1 MEMEPIDLI
10 LSIVYYAGEV
20 DGRTRLQKIAYFVCE
35 KLGLDL
41 GFIPHYYGPYSSIVA
56 KTLEDLVATDFIE
69 EDVIPT
75 STGRTLFTYKLKSN
89 VKGVSDQKEE
99 IKNFIGR
106 LSKESLDKVIA
117 ASKVHYLLKKYKNIN
132 SLPDEA
138 RKYGWAVD
146 GNDVSEAI
154 GFLNEIGLIT

>member
-1 MEMEPIDLI
+1 MEPIDLI

-20 DGRTRLQKIAYFVCE
+20 DGGTRLQKIAYFVCE

-41 GFIPHYYGPYSSIVA
+41 GFIPHYYGPYSSIVG

-89 VKGVSDQKEE
+89 VKVDLDKKGE
-99 IKNFIGR
+99 IKNLIR
-106 LSKESLDKVIA
+106 KVSKEDLDKVIVV
-117 ASKVHYLLKKYKNIN
+117 SKVHYLFKKYKNIN

-138 RKYGWAVD
+138 RKYGWALNSD
-146 GNDVSEAI
+146 DVNGALE
-154 GFLNEIGLIT
+154 FLNKIGLAVE